1 MLKMIIDGGY
11 QMVYDAQGLWAT
23 LAHGYTIAPGQELQL
38 AELVHSGTD
47 EDRLLIRNNLIH
59 QKQMELI

>member
-23 LAHGYTIAPGQELQL
+23 LAHGYTIAPGQELKF
-38 AELVHSGTD
+38 AEIFHAGTD
-47 EDRLLIRNNLIH
+47 EERLLIRNNLIH
-59 QKQMELI
+59 QQQTQLV

>member
-23 LAHGYTIAPGQELQL
+23 LAHGYTIAPGQELQC
-38 AELVHSGTD
+38 AELFHSGTD
-47 EDRLLIRNNLIH
+47 EERLLIRNNLIH

>member
-11 QMVYDAQGLWAT
+11 QMVYDAQELWAT
-23 LAHGYTIAPGQELQL
+23 LAHGYTIAPGQELQF
-38 AELVHSGTD
+38 AEIFHAGTD
-47 EDRLLIRNNLIH
+47 EERLLIRNNLLH